1 MSDIDIAIVRGNGL
15 VQDTPTSPLQE
26 SKSNLHF
33 GFNPPMVASVIRDTL
48 RFLFETGAPDRLK
61 YNREPKQSEVVISLT
76 LDDTAEEAEQSKP
89 RISVDRGP
97 YTASG
102 IGLTDS
108 MTSGLRLDQANQ
120 SIRDEFMN
128 MVSGNCSIKIIAYN
142 KGVCE
147 ELAYLVM
154 TFLVWSRPMITNTL
168 GFKNLA
174 SPISA
179 SPLMQDKDDKDKFV
193 IELNV
198 PYVTEMRWMS
208 EELGTKLKGFLL
220 EFNR

>member
-1 MSDIDIAIVRGNGL
+1 MTLDIAVISQSGL
-15 VQDTPTSPLQE
+15 VQDSPTSPLPE
-26 SKSNLHF
+26 SRSNLHF
-33 GFNPPMVASVIRDTL
+33 GFNPPMVASVIRDSL

-89 RISVDRGP
+89 RILIDRGP

-102 IGLTDS
+102 IGITDS
-108 MTSGLRLDQANQ
+108 MTTGLSSGQASK
-120 SIRDEFMN
+120 SIHDEFMN
-128 MVSGNCSIKIIAYN
+128 LVSGNCSIKIIAYN

-147 ELAYLVM
+147 ELAYLTM

-174 SPISA
+174 SPVSA

-198 PYVTEMRWMS
+198 PYMTEMRWMS

>member
-1 MSDIDIAIVRGNGL
+1 MVDVDIAIVQKSGL
-15 VQDTPTSPLQE
+15 VQDTPTSPLPE
-26 SKSNLHF
+26 SRSNLHF

-76 LDDTAEEAEQSKP
+76 LDDTTEDAEQSKP
-89 RISVDRGP
+89 RILIDRGP

-102 IGLTDS
+102 IGITDS
-108 MTSGLRLDQANQ
+108 MTTGLRTGIASQ

-128 MVSGNCSIKIIAYN
+128 MIGGSCSIKIIAYN

-174 SPISA
+174 SPLSA
-179 SPLMQDKDDKDKFV
+179 SPLMQDRDDKDKFV

-198 PYVTEMRWMS
+198 PYMTEMRWMS

-220 EFNR
+220 EFNK